1 MIQVRSVSKS
11 FGSTIVLD
19 ELSIDFDKG
28 VTVIMGQ
35 SGAGKST
42 LLRCINGLEKIDGG
56 EIVVDGLSIN
66 EKKNIREIREKCSMV
81 FQQFNLFP
89 HLNALENVTLSPIHV
104 LGLSKKKAQE
114 KAMKFLEMVGLSE
127 KIKSYP
133 SQLSGGQQQRVAI
146 ARALIME
153 PSALLLDEITS
164 ALDPEMTSEVLEVIE
179 RIAREG
185 TTMLVVTHEVSFA
198 RRVADRMVF
207 LENGKVLA
215 DQRTEDFFGS
225 NNERIMRFLQ
235 KIEFK

>member
-1 MIQVRSVSKS
+1 MIQVRGVSKS

-215 DQRTEDFFGS
+215 DQKTEDFFGS

>member
-215 DQRTEDFFGS
+215 DQKTEDFFGS

>member
-1 MIQVRSVSKS
+1 
-11 FGSTIVLD
+11 
-19 ELSIDFDKG
+19 
-28 VTVIMGQ
+28 
-35 SGAGKST
+35 
-42 LLRCINGLEKIDGG
+42 
-56 EIVVDGLSIN
+56 
-66 EKKNIREIREKCSMV
+66 
-81 FQQFNLFP
+81 
-89 HLNALENVTLSPIHV
+89 
-104 LGLSKKKAQE
+104 QE

>member
-1 MIQVRSVSKS
+1 MIQVRGVSKS

>member
-1 MIQVRSVSKS
+1 MIQVRNVSKS
-11 FGSTIVLD
+11 FGSTNVLNK
-19 ELSIDFDKG
+19 LSIDFDKG

-56 EIVVDGLSIN
+56 DIVVDGLSIN
-66 EKKNIREIREKCSMV
+66 DKKNVREIREKCSMV

-89 HLNALENVTLSPIHV
+89 HLNVLENVTLSPIHV
-104 LGLSKKKAQE
+104 LGIEKKKAQE
-114 KAMKFLEMVGLSE
+114 KAMRFLEMVGLSE

-198 RRVADRMVF
+198 RRVADRVVF

-215 DQRTEDFFGS
+215 DQNTEDFFSS

-235 KIEFK
+235 KIEFN

>member
-1 MIQVRSVSKS
+1 
-11 FGSTIVLD
+11 
-19 ELSIDFDKG
+19 
-28 VTVIMGQ
+28 
-35 SGAGKST
+35 
-42 LLRCINGLEKIDGG
+42 
-56 EIVVDGLSIN
+56 
-66 EKKNIREIREKCSMV
+66 
-81 FQQFNLFP
+81 
-89 HLNALENVTLSPIHV
+89 
-104 LGLSKKKAQE
+104 
-114 KAMKFLEMVGLSE
+114 
-127 KIKSYP
+127 
-133 SQLSGGQQQRVAI
+133 GGQQQRVAI

-215 DQRTEDFFGS
+215 DQNTEDFFSS

-235 KIEFK
+235 KIEFN

>member
-198 RRVADRMVF
+198 RRVADRIVF

-215 DQRTEDFFGS
+215 DQKTEDFFGS

>member
-1 MIQVRSVSKS
+1 MIQVRGVSKS

-198 RRVADRMVF
+198 RRVADRIVF

-215 DQRTEDFFGS
+215 DQKTEDFFGS

>member
-1 MIQVRSVSKS
+1 MIQVRGVSKS

-114 KAMKFLEMVGLSE
+114 KAMKF
-127 KIKSYP
+127 
-133 SQLSGGQQQRVAI
+133 
-146 ARALIME
+146 
-153 PSALLLDEITS
+153 
-164 ALDPEMTSEVLEVIE
+164 
-179 RIAREG
+179 
-185 TTMLVVTHEVSFA
+185 
-198 RRVADRMVF
+198 
-207 LENGKVLA
+207 
-215 DQRTEDFFGS
+215 
-225 NNERIMRFLQ
+225 
-235 KIEFK
+235 